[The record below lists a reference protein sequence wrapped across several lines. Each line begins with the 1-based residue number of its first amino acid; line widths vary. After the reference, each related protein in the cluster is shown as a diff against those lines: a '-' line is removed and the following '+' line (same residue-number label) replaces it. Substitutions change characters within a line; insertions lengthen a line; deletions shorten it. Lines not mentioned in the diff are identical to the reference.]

1 MFILNREPSPSLCL
15 ATAARKYRALAD
27 DLDAIARG
35 EHPTAARLRDAPTL
49 SGWRIVIAPVPHLLG
64 VVLGHPEIAEGRLCR
79 TSALFVCDP
88 ERSYARTYSRFYRLG
103 PR

>member
-1 MFILNREPSPSLCL
+1 MFILNREPSPSPRL

-35 EHPTAARLRDAPTL
+35 QHPTADRLRDAPTL
-49 SGWRIVIAPVPHLLG
+49 SRWRIVITPVPHLLG
-64 VVLGHPEIAEGRLCR
+64 VVSGHPEIAEGHVCR
-79 TSALFVCDP
+79 TSAVFVFDS
-88 ERSYARTYSRFYRLG
+88 EKGYARTYSRFYRLG